1 MVHSPK
7 SHVTTLTGIKQ
18 FVAVKNETASAII
31 PEGGISLMKFDII
44 PQRIHMAGNIISGVK
59 LFTGWTL
66 DIRMSNK

>member
-44 PQRIHMAGNIISGVK
+44 PQRIHMAGNIIP
-59 LFTGWTL
+59 LFL
-66 DIRMSNK
+66 CSLSQKMLHLL